1 VNPTDLLAQRDYGK
15 ALDRHLRALEQ
26 WRIAQERVKVLER
39 ELADAEDEDR
49 LALGEAL
56 VDKTKPP
63 APKADRALAALQ
75 KAKGELEA
83 LQYAAGRA
91 GQVLDRM
98 PLERR
103 DEWLRQ
109 ARDDF
114 QQVRI
119 S

>member
-1 VNPTDLLAQRDYGK
+1 MAAAYDDSLSSRRICIRLTHNYCS
-15 ALDRHLRALEQ
+15 RH
-26 WRIAQERVKVLER
+26 
-39 ELADAEDEDR
+39 
-49 LALGEAL
+49 
-56 VDKTKPP
+56 
-63 APKADRALAALQ
+63 PKADRALAALQ

-103 DEWLRQ
+103 DKWLRQ